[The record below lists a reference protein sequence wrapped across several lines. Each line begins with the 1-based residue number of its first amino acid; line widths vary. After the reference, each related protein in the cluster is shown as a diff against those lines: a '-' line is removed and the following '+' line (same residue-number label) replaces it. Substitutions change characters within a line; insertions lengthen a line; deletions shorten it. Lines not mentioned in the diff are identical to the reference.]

1 MTDYVTKTE
10 LKDAMKAQTEEIVGV
25 LSTFITQVDD
35 RFNQVDEKFERL
47 DEKFERLDEK
57 FDAQNIKNESRFD
70 RIERKLDKLQDDMNS
85 VLNRLDSIE
94 KDISLN
100 DDDRVVMGM
109 QLNRLH
115 DWVEKAAKK
124 VGVEFVH

>member
-35 RFNQVDEKFERL
+35 RFNQV

-100 DDDRVVMGM
+100 DDERVVMGM